1 MASAAS
7 SSSELPARFRLPA
20 TTIAQPATTAAMAT
34 ATALSVGEVRQ
45 RRQSLEA
52 ALAAELQLLQAAESE
67 AEQRQ
72 LEAEQAERETRSE
85 RAELAAFRHSLLE
98 VARAHGALP
107 ARAVAALS
115 SSDASPV
122 VLAQAEL
129 HAAERERLTAELQSL
144 GEAPQELR
152 AEVQQELQL
161 QNQLGA
167 AHLRVATQLPAL
179 EAERLRLQRRVCK
192 LGGGYA

>member
-45 RRQSLEA
+45 RRQSL
-52 ALAAELQLLQAAESE
+52 
-67 AEQRQ
+67 
-72 LEAEQAERETRSE
+72 AERETRSE

-122 VLAQAEL
+122 VLAQELTEELRSRQRQAEL